1 MLEIEWGG
9 QTFPYCSVGCAR
21 KDLMTMSTQPD
32 EFTEDSVIEDDG
44 DGEFMDSE
52 VQDA

>member
-1 MLEIEWGG
+1 
-9 QTFPYCSVGCAR
+9 
-21 KDLMTMSTQPD
+21 MSEQMP
-32 EFTEDSVIEDDG
+32 EPIAEDAVIEDSG

>member
-1 MLEIEWGG
+1 
-9 QTFPYCSVGCAR
+9 
-21 KDLMTMSTQPD
+21 MSQQPD
-32 EFTEDSVIEDDG
+32 EFAEDAVIEDDG

>member
-1 MLEIEWGG
+1 
-9 QTFPYCSVGCAR
+9 
-21 KDLMTMSTQPD
+21 MSEPIP
-32 EFTEDSVIEDDG
+32 EPVAEDAPIEDDG